1 MADGSVQS
9 TTGADSIWPLVRFQF
24 KVTFATSAQL
34 SFQEVT
40 GLSAE
45 AQVIEYRA
53 GDSPIHSAVKMPG
66 IQKFNNV
73 VLKKGMFK
81 SDAELWNMFDAIK
94 MNTFKRETITI
105 HLLDEA
111 NGNLQGWVLN
121 NAFPTKITLP
131 DMKSDANE
139 AAIESLEIAYET
151 MSAAS

>member
-1 MADGSVQS
+1 
-9 TTGADSIWPLVRFQF
+9 
-24 KVTFATSAQL
+24 
-34 SFQEVT
+34 
-40 GLSAE
+40 
-45 AQVIEYRA
+45 
-53 GDSPIHSAVKMPG
+53 MPG

>member
-1 MADGSVQS
+1 MSDGSVQS
-9 TTGADSIWPLVRFQF
+9 TSGADSIWPLVRFQF
-24 KVTFATSAQL
+24 KVTFANAAQI

-45 AQVIEYRA
+45 AQIIEYRA
-53 GDSPIHSAVKMPG
+53 GDNPLHSTVKMPG
-66 IQKFNNV
+66 IQKYTNV

-81 SDAELWNMFDAIK
+81 TDLELWNMFEAIK

-105 HLLDEA
+105 HLLDES

-139 AAIESLEIAYET
+139 TAVESLEIAYESI
-151 MSAAS
+151 SAAS